1 MRNLLFYFILFL
13 LFISCIRRNNEN
25 NRLQVYQWNLFKLKQ
40 DTILTKI
47 DTLPINRNYVKLEQ
61 IGKLNKSI
69 IDSIIERNIIE
80 NEYKLDS
87 LVIWMNPIVKQEY
100 NGTNIDL
107 YNIFISNKKNGT
119 EMNFVY
125 SKEHGVLMQIYDS
138 FTILGINK
146 LIELDKK
153 GKIEKEIIFS
163 ELINKL
169 MNNKIIFPTIEVP
182 PTPEKN

>member
-13 LFISCIRRNNEN
+13 LFISCIRKNNEN
-25 NRLQVYQWNLFKLKQ
+25 NRLQVYQWNIFKLKQ

-87 LVIWMNPIVKQEY
+87 LVIWMNPIIKQE
-100 NGTNIDL
+100 
-107 YNIFISNKKNGT
+107 
-119 EMNFVY
+119 
-125 SKEHGVLMQIYDS
+125 
-138 FTILGINK
+138 
-146 LIELDKK
+146 
-153 GKIEKEIIFS
+153 
-163 ELINKL
+163 
-169 MNNKIIFPTIEVP
+169 
-182 PTPEKN
+182 